1 MTIDFASTSLT
12 PFIPPGLM
20 SNNAAIS
27 GATQAD
33 RIKAAAKAIEGMFAG
48 QLMAELGK
56 GMGGPQE
63 AQESGLYQDFIQQAM
78 AQEVSAGGGFGL
90 AKMLEDSLMP
100 KHHAPVPPHPKN
112 SQ

>member
-1 MTIDFASTSLT
+1 MNIDFSATSVT
-12 PFIPPGLM
+12 PFIPSSLLANG
-20 SNNAAIS
+20 AVS
-27 GATQAD
+27 GANQAD

-90 AKMLEDSLMP
+90 AKMLEESLLP
-100 KHHAPVPPHPKN
+100 KHPTAAPHLPKT
-112 SQ
+112 SK

>member
-1 MTIDFASTSLT
+1 MTIDFSPTSVT
-12 PFIPPGLM
+12 PFIPTSLLANG
-20 SNNAAIS
+20 AS

-48 QLMAELGK
+48 QLMSELGK

-78 AQEVSAGGGFGL
+78 SQAVTSGGGFGL
-90 AKMLEDSLMP
+90 AKMLEESLMP
-100 KHHAPVPPHPKN
+100 KHPAAAPHLPKN
-112 SQ
+112 SK